1 MEPLLDVRGV
11 STEMGLGGISGYT
24 LLTDLGGQGFW
35 KQAVQTEKNSLG
47 QKGAQWVL
55 DQVRENAETAQG
67 QEKTWKQV
75 QDGEAL
81 REYDQALEQAKIEE
95 TEAIASE
102 EADGLVPAEVQEQP
116 LESVENPIQTIRE
129 LMRMGILQLVLEN
142 PQEISWASIDEGQ
155 LLSVRTLQ
163 QGFAMGIEEETM
175 SASDRLLFQ
184 QYLLERMGNYREP
197 ASGLMKN
204 QLEYI
209 LCGKFS
215 DGENLKSVAN
225 QLLAI
230 REGMNFTYLLS
241 DPAMR
246 AQVSGMAAGI
256 ASAFLFPPA
265 ASVIEKALLVC
276 WAFGESILDL
286 RELFAGGKIGLWKN
300 KETWQLSLGNLIHL
314 PQMLDTGRKS
324 DPEGMDYRQYL
335 QILLFLRS
343 GKTQV
348 MRALDQVELEI
359 QARKGDTSFRLDHCL
374 TALEVTVDVK
384 VQSRELEVTRQYGY
398 V

>member
-1 MEPLLDVRGV
+1 
-11 STEMGLGGISGYT
+11 
-24 LLTDLGGQGFW
+24 
-35 KQAVQTEKNSLG
+35 
-47 QKGAQWVL
+47 
-55 DQVRENAETAQG
+55 
-67 QEKTWKQV
+67 
-75 QDGEAL
+75 
-81 REYDQALEQAKIEE
+81 
-95 TEAIASE
+95 
-102 EADGLVPAEVQEQP
+102 
-116 LESVENPIQTIRE
+116 
-129 LMRMGILQLVLEN
+129 
-142 PQEISWASIDEGQ
+142 
-155 LLSVRTLQ
+155 
-163 QGFAMGIEEETM
+163 
-175 SASDRLLFQ
+175 
-184 QYLLERMGNYREP
+184 
-197 ASGLMKN
+197 
-204 QLEYI
+204 
-209 LCGKFS
+209 
-215 DGENLKSVAN
+215 
-225 QLLAI
+225 
-230 REGMNFTYLLS
+230 
-241 DPAMR
+241 MR